1 LIPPFPKQTLKEL
14 KLSGFSATAE
24 QVEFI
29 GAVMER
35 ASNLQVVVLKGQY
48 CKDCSANSTPITS
61 LGKSRFPS
69 NEDEQEMVVNNLR
82 DRFTSAAQIIFSCPT
97 NPNFIPAMCAKL
109 APC

>member
-1 LIPPFPKQTLKEL
+1 LYGERTNAPWDVSEFITHSSKSLPLKEL

-61 LGKSRFPS
+61 
-69 NEDEQEMVVNNLR
+69 
-82 DRFTSAAQIIFSCPT
+82 
-97 NPNFIPAMCAKL
+97 
-109 APC
+109 